1 MLNVMSE
8 AMGIPFT
15 PSDFG
20 TQELYAD
27 WADTHVSEA
36 LLKYQRATVA
46 ELRARTFA
54 RYRWRRYFMGALC
67 ALDQARQPRV
77 AVHLRLGA
85 QARCAAC

>member
-27 WADTHVSEA
+27 RADTHASEA
-36 LLKYQRATVA
+36 LLKYQRTTVA

-54 RYRWRRYFMGALC
+54 RYRWRRYFMGPFAPLIKLGNPLWLC
-67 ALDQARQPRV
+67 T
-77 AVHLRLGA
+77 
-85 QARCAAC
+85 